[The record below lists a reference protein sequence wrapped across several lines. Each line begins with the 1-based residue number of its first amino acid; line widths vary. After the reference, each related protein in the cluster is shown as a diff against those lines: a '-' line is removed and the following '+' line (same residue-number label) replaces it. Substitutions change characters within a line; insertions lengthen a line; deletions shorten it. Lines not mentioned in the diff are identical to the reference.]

1 MFDALSD
8 SERITLAK
16 IRMEKVLGHF
26 INLAALHENNAI
38 VVFSPTLASQ
48 IPRSYAANAFNV
60 FQHVM
65 YDFELVRL
73 CATWD
78 RPRDEGDEKES
89 IPTVVEL
96 IHNPSVIYALVQAER
111 AQWADIGSRN
121 LASSNPDLSEL
132 EVESIRQSEAQFG
145 EERASLAQ
153 SELRE
158 AISDTQRILASSR
171 LTALRNHR
179 DKYLA
184 HSLTST
190 HREKA
195 GGPPAPVKYDYATEL
210 FDVSIPIVEK
220 LHRWVTGK
228 SFEIAQSQKISRKCA
243 EALWKG
249 CKFMVED

>member
-8 SERITLAK
+8 TERITLAK
-16 IRMEKVLGHF
+16 IRIDKVLGHF

-65 YDFELVRL
+65 HDFELVRL
-73 CATWD
+73 CAMWD
-78 RPRDEGDEKES
+78 CPRDERDKKES

-96 IHNPSVIYALVQAER
+96 IQHPSVIDALLQAER
-111 AQWADIGSRN
+111 DQWADIGSRN
-121 LASSNPDLSEL
+121 IASSNADLSEF
-132 EVESIRQSEAQFG
+132 EVERIRQSEARFG

-153 SELRE
+153 SELTE
-158 AISDTQRILASSR
+158 AISDTQSILVSSR

-184 HSLTST
+184 HSLEST
-190 HREKA
+190 HREEKS
-195 GGPPAPVKYDYATEL
+195 GPMPPVKYDYAIEL
-210 FDVSIPIVEK
+210 FVISIPIVEK

-228 SFEIAQSQKISRKCA
+228 GFEIAQSRKISRKCA
-243 EALWKG
+243 EALWTG
-249 CKFMVED
+249 CRFTVES

>member
-8 SERITLAK
+8 SERIALAK
-16 IRMEKVLGHF
+16 TKIDKVLGHF

-38 VVFSPTLASQ
+38 VVFSPTLAEQ
-48 IPRSYAANAFNV
+48 IPRSYAAIAFNV

-65 YDFELVRL
+65 HDFELVRL
-73 CATWD
+73 CAMWD
-78 RPRDEGDEKES
+78 CPRDESDEKES
-89 IPTVVEL
+89 IPSVVEL
-96 IHNPSVIYALVQAER
+96 IWHPSVIDALVQAER
-111 AQWADIGSRN
+111 VQWADIGSRN
-121 LASSNPDLSEL
+121 TASSNPDLSEL
-132 EVESIRQSEAQFG
+132 EIDSIRRSETRFG

-153 SELRE
+153 SELTE
-158 AISDTQRILASSR
+158 AISDTRCILASSR
-171 LTALRNHR
+171 LIALRNHR

-195 GGPPAPVKYDYATEL
+195 GGSLAPVRYDYAIEL
-210 FDVSIPIVEK
+210 FETSIPIVEK

-228 SFEIAQSQKISRKCA
+228 GFEIAQSQKISRKCA

-249 CKFMVED
+249 CRFAVDN